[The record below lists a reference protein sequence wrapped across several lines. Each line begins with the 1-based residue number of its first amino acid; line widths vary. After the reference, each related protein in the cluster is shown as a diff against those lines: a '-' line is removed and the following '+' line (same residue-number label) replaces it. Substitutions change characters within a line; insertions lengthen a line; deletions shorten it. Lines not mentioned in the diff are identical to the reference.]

1 MKKPSFLSKLKSE
14 GKLKLIEP
22 SEDVCAS
29 YLEKADNSFKAAKL
43 LLENNLLENS
53 ISMSYYAMYN
63 SLTALLFKTGIKCE
77 NHAGSILL
85 LKELFGKN
93 DLFELVS
100 FAKKERID
108 KQYYVSSK
116 QNIALTEESSKDMLI
131 KSEEFLVQMKLAI
144 TNISN
149 SDIEMAREKFNAVT
163 GDELS

>member
-1 MKKPSFLSKLKSE
+1 MKKQSFLSELKSE
-14 GKLKLIEP
+14 GKLELIEP

-29 YLEKADNSFKAAKL
+29 YLEKANNCLKAANL
-43 LLENNLLENS
+43 LLENSLLENS

-85 LKELFGKN
+85 LKKLFGKN
-93 DLFELVS
+93 DLFELIS

-116 QNIALTEESSKDMLI
+116 QNIALTQESSNEMLA
-131 KSEEFLVQMKLAI
+131 KAEEFLVQIKLAI
-144 TNISN
+144 TNVST
-149 SDIEMAREKFNAVT
+149 SEIEMAREKVQCNNW
-163 GDELS
+163 